1 MPDNE
6 REIMG
11 REAVRLLNEQIISAK
26 ELINKV
32 EERLGREESTRPE
45 EWEELGADLDRNIM
59 ALSGLEEMGMLIA
72 EQKGLLT
79 KLKAQQEQLDRLAEE
94 RKRAIP
100 EAA

>member
-26 ELINKV
+26 ELITKV
-32 EERLGREESTRPE
+32 EERLGKEESTRPE
-45 EWEELGADLDRNIM
+45 EWEELKADLDRNIM

-94 RKRAIP
+94 RKRAMP

>member
-11 REAVRLLNEQIISAK
+11 REAVRLLNEQITSAK
-26 ELINKV
+26 ELITKV
-32 EERLGREESTRPE
+32 EGRLAREESTRPE
-45 EWEELGADLDRNIM
+45 EWEGLRKDLDRNIM
-59 ALSGLEEMGMLIA
+59 ALSGLEEMGMLIE

-79 KLKAQQEQLDRLAEE
+79 KLKAQQEQLGRVLEE
-94 RKRAIP
+94 RERAMP

>member
-1 MPDNE
+1 
-6 REIMG
+6 MG

-26 ELINKV
+26 ELITKV
-32 EERLGREESTRPE
+32 EERLGKEESTRPE
-45 EWEELGADLDRNIM
+45 EWEELKADLDRNIM

-94 RKRAIP
+94 RKRAMP

>member
-1 MPDNE
+1 MPDSE

-26 ELINKV
+26 ELITKV
-32 EERLGREESTRPE
+32 EERLGKEESTRPE
-45 EWEELGADLDRNIM
+45 EWEELKADLDRNIM

-94 RKRAIP
+94 RKRAMP

>member
-32 EERLGREESTRPE
+32 EERLGREESARPE

>member
-1 MPDNE
+1 
-6 REIMG
+6 MG

-45 EWEELGADLDRNIM
+45 EWEELEADLDRNIM

-94 RKRAIP
+94 RKRAMP